1 MVIIIGTGPAGIAA
15 ATKLLKN
22 NVTDILI
29 LEAENRI
36 GGRINS
42 IEFGDAYVDM
52 GAEWCH
58 GQEDNVVYSLIKDY
72 NILRHT
78 DNEFAS
84 FYSNGEQV
92 DDTLN
97 QQLFEI
103 IENIYVPD
111 GNKNQRE
118 GITLGEYCVNR

>member
-1 MVIIIGTGPAGIAA
+1 MFVY
-15 ATKLLKN
+15 
-22 NVTDILI
+22 
-29 LEAENRI
+29 ENRI

-118 GITLGEYCVNR
+118 GITLGEYCVNRYRAAINNLHLTDRRDQSIVLIIYT